1 MIHWMAD
8 KDVRFNM
15 ADKMFLLDSEAE
27 NVGIIQSPTSLSKG
41 DQSYMYI
48 YMTNEF
54 QPALEFLQS
63 IATYTM
69 HNVKKSYVSCV
80 F

>member
-48 YMTNEF
+48 YMTNKF
-54 QPALEFLQS
+54 QPALERVS
-63 IATYTM
+63 IV
-69 HNVKKSYVSCV
+69 NSYIHHA
-80 F
+80 

>member
-8 KDVRFNM
+8 KAVRFNM

-48 YMTNEF
+48 YMTNKF
-54 QPALEFLQS
+54 QPALERVA
-63 IATYTM
+63 IV
-69 HNVKKSYVSCV
+69 NSYIHHA
-80 F
+80 

>member
-41 DQSYMYI
+41 DQQYMYI
-48 YMTNEF
+48 HDQLILTC
-54 QPALEFLQS
+54 S
-63 IATYTM
+63 R
-69 HNVKKSYVSCV
+69 
-80 F
+80 

>member
-41 DQSYMYI
+41 DQHYMYI

-54 QPALEFLQS
+54 
-63 IATYTM
+63 
-69 HNVKKSYVSCV
+69 
-80 F
+80 

>member
-48 YMTNEF
+48 YMTNKF
-54 QPALEFLQS
+54 
-63 IATYTM
+63 
-69 HNVKKSYVSCV
+69 
-80 F
+80 

>member
-1 MIHWMAD
+1 MAD

-48 YMTNEF
+48 YMTNKF
-54 QPALEFLQS
+54 QPGLERVA
-63 IATYTM
+63 IV
-69 HNVKKSYVSCV
+69 NSYIHHA
-80 F
+80 

>member
-48 YMTNEF
+48 YMTNKF
-54 QPALEFLQS
+54 QPALERDA
-63 IATYTM
+63 IV
-69 HNVKKSYVSCV
+69 NSYIHHA
-80 F
+80 